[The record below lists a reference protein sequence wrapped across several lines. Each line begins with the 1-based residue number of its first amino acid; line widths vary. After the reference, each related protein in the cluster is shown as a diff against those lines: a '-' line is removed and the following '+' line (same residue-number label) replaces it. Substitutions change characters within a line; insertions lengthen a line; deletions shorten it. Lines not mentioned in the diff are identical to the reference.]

1 LVAVCKGGQKHLI
14 WGVMLHSLKRD
25 KGEFIME
32 KTDIKEIKRHKKE
45 SNAKMSVRKIY
56 RRAAKRGKHGKQLV
70 KGETTL

>member
-1 LVAVCKGGQKHLI
+1 
-14 WGVMLHSLKRD
+14 
-25 KGEFIME
+25 ME